1 MVSMK
6 ARTID
11 DQTLDRYRLEG
22 IKLRVVRDA
31 NRKNDVRGHL
41 VAWNDDYVMIRKSN
55 RNVVKLSRDYF
66 IQPAKEPRPDFES

>member
-1 MVSMK
+1 MNSNF
-6 ARTID
+6 RD
-11 DQTLDRYRLEG
+11 DDTLDRYRTEG

-41 VAWNDDYVMIRKSN
+41 VAWNDDYIMIRKSN

-66 IQPAKEPRPDFES
+66 IQPSKDPRPDFE